1 MVVAAVVVAVGLGVG
16 AGAVIWAGQVERV
29 YPPGVHALTPEEY
42 DKCMRRMTVA
52 FGSADPDS
60 EMRAAAV
67 DIRDLE
73 WVESV
78 REETQQQAYEHFKE
92 LFKEQPE
99 LVRLARP
106 EAMPASVYL
115 MVRKG
120 DTAKARKRQMEAS
133 YPEADVTVMD
143 WCPPPE

>member
-1 MVVAAVVVAVGLGVG
+1 
-16 AGAVIWAGQVERV
+16 
-29 YPPGVHALTPEEY
+29 
-42 DKCMRRMTVA
+42 MRQMTVG
-52 FGSADPDS
+52 FGGADPDA

-67 DIRDLE
+67 DIRNTE

-106 EAMPASVYL
+106 SAMPASVYL

-120 DTAKARKRQMEAS
+120 DTAKAREKQMVAT
-133 YPEADVTVMD
+133 YPEADVTVTD

>member
-1 MVVAAVVVAVGLGVG
+1 MVAAVIVVAVGLGVG
-16 AGAVIWAGQVERV
+16 AGALVWAGQVERV

-42 DKCMRRMTVA
+42 DKCVRRMTVA
-52 FGSADPDS
+52 FDSVDPDS
-60 EMRAAAV
+60 EMRAAAE
-67 DIRDLE
+67 DIRRTE

-92 LFKEQPE
+92 LFKDQPE

-106 EAMPASVYL
+106 EAMPASVYI

-120 DTAKARKRQMEAS
+120 DTAKAREREMKAT
-133 YPEADVTVMD
+133 YPEASVTVTD